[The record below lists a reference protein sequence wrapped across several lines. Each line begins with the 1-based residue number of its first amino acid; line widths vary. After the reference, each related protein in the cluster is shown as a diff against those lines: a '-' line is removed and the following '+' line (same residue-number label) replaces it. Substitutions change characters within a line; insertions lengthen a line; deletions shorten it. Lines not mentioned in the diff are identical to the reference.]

1 MIDETTTQAP
11 GPKLDAPIIEA
22 PLEESLWR
30 IRLRL
35 AWVSFRRNWALFSDN
50 KLGIAGLFII
60 AMFGVMAIAHPILM
74 ATVWSD
80 AIVAGTNV
88 YDPIRGTDTVVVEKT
103 VVAEVTDPTTEISQI
118 EAQLLGS
125 GAVVPEIG
133 STVTAP
139 LRNPAP
145 PTLTGVEFPHLLG
158 TDPWGADI
166 FSQLLKG
173 AQIAFLLGFV
183 AAISSVVLATLSGTI
198 AAYFGGGVDTF
209 LMRVADLFIL
219 IPLLPLLIVGSALF
233 DLGIIVLAVI
243 IGLLTGLGGT
253 AIILKSQALSVKVKP
268 FIDAARVA
276 GGSDWRIITAHI
288 IPNVLPLSFLYMM
301 FGVTAA
307 IFTEATLS
315 FLGLLSIDMSWG
327 IMINTAHT
335 QGYTLQGLDAWWLL
349 FPAGLAVTLFSAGF
363 FLVGRAMDEVVNPRL
378 RSR

>member
-1 MIDETTTQAP
+1 MIDETTTTEPQAP
-11 GPKLDAPIIEA
+11 SDFDVAALVEQP
-22 PLEESLWR
+22 LWR
-30 IRLRL
+30 IRLKL
-35 AWVSFRRNWALFSDN
+35 AWAAFRRNWAIFSEN
-50 KLGIAGLFII
+50 RLGLVGLVII
-60 AMFGVMAIAHPILM
+60 ALFGLMAVAHPILM
-74 ATVWSD
+74 NTVWSD

-88 YDPIRGTDTVVVEKT
+88 YDPVRGTDTVVVEKT

-125 GAVVPEIG
+125 GAVIPEIG
-133 STVTAP
+133 STVQAA

-145 PTLTGVEFPHLLG
+145 PVLTGVEFPHILG
-158 TDPWGADI
+158 TDPWGSDI

-183 AAISSVVLATLSGTI
+183 AAISSVVLATIVGTV

-233 DLGIIVLAVI
+233 DLGIVVLAVL

-268 FIDAARVA
+268 FIDAARVS
-276 GGSDWRIITAHI
+276 GGNDFRIITAHI

-301 FGVTAA
+301 FGVTTA

-335 QGYTLQGLDAWWLL
+335 QGYTLQGFAAWWLL

>member
-1 MIDETTTQAP
+1 MDDTLAKMEEP
-11 GPKLDAPIIEA
+11 GLDAVIPVS
-22 PLEESLWR
+22 LEEPIWR

-35 AWVSFRRNWALFSDN
+35 AWASFRKNWKLFAEN
-50 KLGIAGLFII
+50 RLGLLGLGIII
-60 AMFGVMAIAHPILM
+60 LFGVMAIAQPILM
-74 ATVWSD
+74 RTVWADSV
-80 AIVAGTNV
+80 VAGVNV
-88 YDPIRGTDTVVVEKT
+88 YDPVRGTDTVLVEKT
-103 VVAEVTDPTTEISQI
+103 VVEVVTDPLTEISQL
-118 EAQLLGS
+118 EAQLISPGVIMPELGT
-125 GAVVPEIG
+125 
-133 STVTAP
+133 TVTAV

-145 PTLTGVEFPHLLG
+145 PVWWGVEHPHILG
-158 TDPWGADI
+158 TDPWGSDI

-173 AQIAFLLGFV
+173 SQVAFILGAV
-183 AAISSVVLATLSGTI
+183 AAISSVVLATISGTV
-198 AAYFGGGVDTF
+198 AAYYGGAVDTI

-233 DLGIIVLAVI
+233 DLGILVLAI
-243 IGLLTGLGGT
+243 LIGLLTGLGGT

-268 FIDAARVA
+268 FIDAARVS
-276 GGSDWRIITAHI
+276 GGSDWRIIANHI

-335 QGYTLQGLDAWWLL
+335 QGYTLQGLRTWWLL